1 MAKKNQTKNTI
12 VPTVIE
18 KKGGKERY
26 FDIFSRLLEERI
38 VFIGQQIDFN
48 LANVVVA
55 QILFLEHQ
63 NPKRDINIYIN
74 SVGGAVP
81 AGFAIYDAMQYVKPD
96 VSTIGMGLAG
106 SMGAFLLAG
115 GTKGK
120 RFLLPNAKVMIHQ
133 PMGGSEGQAADV
145 EIAAKELVKS
155 REQLVEY
162 FVQFTGQKKDKISN
176 DIDRD
181 FWMNAEE
188 AVDYGVADKIMDYKK
203 KAWKPVLK

>member
-1 MAKKNQTKNTI
+1 MI

-48 LANVVVA
+48 LANLIVA
-55 QILFLEHQ
+55 QILFLEHK
-63 NPKRDINIYIN
+63 NPNRDIYVYIN
-74 SVGGAVP
+74 SVGGIIP
-81 AGFAIYDAMQYVKPD
+81 AGFAIYDAMHYVKPD
-96 VSTIGMGLAG
+96 VATVGMGLAG

-120 RFLLPNAKVMIHQ
+120 RFVLPNTKVMIHQ
-133 PMGGSEGQAADV
+133 PLGGSEGQATDV

-155 REQLVEY
+155 KDQLVDY
-162 FVQFTGQKKDKISN
+162 FVQFTRQTKSKISA

-181 FWMNAEE
+181 YWMNAKE
-188 AVDYGVADKIMDYKK
+188 AVKYGLADEVMKYKK
-203 KAWKPVLK
+203 KSWKPVLK